1 MRDDKVI
8 DRLENLKNIR
18 EERNITQIKVS
29 VDLGVSQELISR
41 YELGYSFPQP
51 NMLIRLA
58 DYFNCS
64 TDYLL
69 GRTDIT
75 APIKTLAVD
84 KNNIEYSKIIEKY
97 DTLSDNAKQQL
108 MDYIDYLVIK
118 DREK

>member
-1 MRDDKVI
+1 MKDSNVI

-18 EERNITQIKVS
+18 EERNVTQIKLA

-64 TDYLL
+64 IDYLL

-75 APIKTLAVD
+75 TPIKILASTKD
-84 KNNIEYSKIIEKY
+84 TIEYSRIIEKY
-97 DTLSDNAKQQL
+97 EVLSNSAKKQL
-108 MDYIDYLVIK
+108 LDYIDYLLIK
-118 DREK
+118 DKD